1 MKVYAYNPERL
12 TGYVYRFTPKGSI
25 YERALQPFGGWD
37 RESKMGDGFTKEDI
51 ITSLVEEGYLVGLD
65 KTVVLEHCKWEL
77 KD

>member
-1 MKVYAYNPERL
+1 MKVYAYNPERE
-12 TGYVYRFTPKGSI
+12 TGYVYRIDCDDII

-37 RESKMGDGFTKEDI
+37 REGKMGDGFTKEDI

-65 KTVVLEHCKWEL
+65 KTVVLEHCKWPL